1 MDGEDQGASG
11 HESDDEWGDDVDGDG
26 LRGWIPPDDRLWRH
40 PSESA
45 GLASLAPRPVAP
57 PRSGTRDR
65 TGPWVVGGATACVI
79 LALVA
84 AGLVVATTN
93 GSDGPGTPPSGRVS
107 LTDVPTTEAGVGRV
121 PSAPTVAAMTARI
134 RPSTVAL
141 VMQSANG
148 VSVATGLVVAS
159 GGIIVTTSRA
169 IAAARSVTAVE
180 QNGDQVPATKVGFDA
195 PTGIS
200 VLNIGDDLA
209 PAPSDF
215 AGPARGA
222 VAMAMAFEPG
232 SRAGAPPTSIV
243 YAGKVV
249 AAGVAL
255 GLDPI
260 SSTFAAFGVEAPLA
274 SSDIGCPLLDAN
286 GQVVGVLERAGGV
299 GWARAST
306 FLPAEL
312 VWGVAAQLVSAGSV
326 DPGWMGVTTAD
337 AMAPSIPPT
346 PVGAMVDAVASGSP
360 AAADGIHP
368 GDVVTAVD
376 GYRVRS
382 RAELDTLLYTE
393 PTGTEVTVTLER
405 AGSFVDQRVVLADA
419 GPDAPEPAPSP

>member
-1 MDGEDQGASG
+1 MDGEDQGASA
-11 HESDDEWGDDVDGDG
+11 HESDDEWGDDIDGDG

-45 GLASLAPRPVAP
+45 GLSSLAPRPVAP
-57 PRSGTRDR
+57 PRSGPRDR
-65 TGPWVVGGATACVI
+65 TGPWVVGGATACLI

-93 GSDGPGTPPSGRVS
+93 GPDGRDTSPSERIS
-107 LTDVPTTEAGVGRV
+107 LTDVPTTEAGAGRV
-121 PSAPTVAAMTARI
+121 PSPPTVAAMMARI

-141 VMQSANG
+141 IIRSANG

-159 GGIIVTTSRA
+159 GGMVVTTSRA
-169 IAAARSVTAVE
+169 IAAARSITAVE
-180 QNGDQVPATKVGFDA
+180 QGGDRAPATKVGFDR

-215 AGPARGA
+215 TGPARGA
-222 VAMAMAFEPG
+222 VAVAMAFEPG

-255 GLDPI
+255 GLDSI
-260 SSTFAAFGVEAPLA
+260 SSTFAAFGVEAPLS
-274 SSDIGCPLLDAN
+274 SSDVGCPLLDAE

-299 GWARAST
+299 GLASAST

-312 VWGVAAQLVSAGSV
+312 VWGVADQLVSAGGV

-346 PVGAMVDAVASGSP
+346 PVGAMVDAVAGGSP
-360 AAADGIHP
+360 AAAGGIQP

-376 GYRVRS
+376 GFRVRS
-382 RAELDTLLYTE
+382 QAELRTLLYTE
-393 PTGTEVTVTLER
+393 PTGTEVTVSLER
-405 AGSFVDQRVVLADA
+405 AGSHFDRRVVLAGA
-419 GPDAPEPAPSP
+419 GPDAPEAAPSP